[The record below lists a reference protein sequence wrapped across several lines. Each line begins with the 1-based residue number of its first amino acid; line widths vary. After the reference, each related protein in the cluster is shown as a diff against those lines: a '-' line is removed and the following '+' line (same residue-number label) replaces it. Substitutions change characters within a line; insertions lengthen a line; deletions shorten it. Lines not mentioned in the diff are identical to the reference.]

1 MVEANE
7 SETVELDDNGEPK
20 RNFRR
25 VLEDRA
31 ETAEARA
38 SELEA
43 QVTQM
48 QRTEAFRAA
57 GIDPADTRQ
66 SYFVKGYEGDVDP
79 DAIRAAAEE
88 AGFLGGTQAAPQ
100 PASQSIPGT
109 GEAVTFRQE
118 LLAQQRIADAGVQGQ
133 PVVQPGLNDR
143 IYATKSED
151 ELMALMR
158 SEGYEFNVQG

>member
-7 SETVELDDNGEPK
+7 PETVELDENGEPK

-25 VLEDRA
+25 VLEERA

-38 SELEA
+38 SELETQLA
-43 QVTQM
+43 QL

-66 SYFVKGYEGDVDP
+66 SYFVKGYDGEI
-79 DAIRAAAEE
+79 DAESIRTAAEE
-88 AGFLGGTQAAPQ
+88 AGFLGGSQVASEPALQ
-100 PASQSIPGT
+100 PTPYA
-109 GEAVTFRQE
+109 GEAVTIHQE
-118 LLAQQRIADAGVQGQ
+118 MMAQQRVADAGVQGQ
-133 PVVQPGLNDR
+133 PVAQPGLNDR